1 MRARWWKMAGRVLS
15 VAWLGLTVVFFAMIT
30 SAGTESMELQIGPL
44 LNLEGRAATLFVQA
58 VLAFGLVMLIL
69 LVAQRRPGAIM
80 AFAWCAFWVLILPT
94 TLVGAS
100 SNSERAVVI
109 VVVAL
114 FCWSAWYSW
123 TRWKERRP
131 GAAVQASAPQ

>member
-1 MRARWWKMAGRVLS
+1 MRAKWGKIVGRVLS
-15 VAWLGLTVVFFAMIT
+15 VAWLGLTVAFFAMIT
-30 SAGTESMELQIGPL
+30 SAGTESMELQIGPFL
-44 LNLEGRAATLFVQA
+44 DLEGRAATLFVQA
-58 VLAFGLVMLIL
+58 VIAFGLVMLVL
-69 LVAQRRPGAIM
+69 FVAQRRSGAIM
-80 AFAWCAFWVLILPT
+80 AFAWCSFWVLILPT

-123 TRWKERRP
+123 TRWKEGRP
-131 GAAVQASAPQ
+131 EAAAQASAPQ

>member
-1 MRARWWKMAGRVLS
+1 MRARWWKIVGRVLS
-15 VAWLGLTVVFFAMIT
+15 VAWLGLTVAFFAMIT
-30 SAGTESMELQIGPL
+30 SAGTESMELQIGPFL
-44 LNLEGRAATLFVQA
+44 DLEGRAATLFVQA
-58 VLAFGLVMLIL
+58 MIAFGLAMLVL
-69 LVAQRRPGAIM
+69 FVAQRRSGAIM
-80 AFAWCAFWVLILPT
+80 ALAWCAFWVLILPT

-100 SNSERAVVI
+100 SNSERAMVI